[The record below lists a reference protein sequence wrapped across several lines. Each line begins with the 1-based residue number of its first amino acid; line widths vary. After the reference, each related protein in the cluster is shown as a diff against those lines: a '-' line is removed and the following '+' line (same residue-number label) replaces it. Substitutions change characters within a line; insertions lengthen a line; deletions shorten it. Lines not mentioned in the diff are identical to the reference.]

1 MRAEGVNRREFIKK
15 MTAGAGA
22 ALAMPGLAQDAF
34 VRSPKTI
41 GIQIGAISFVDE
53 GTERVLDI
61 VQERA
66 CVNTLFIAAFTYG
79 RGIAGRQIPG
89 YPLPDHGK
97 QEYDLNYHGGN
108 FATPHPQYYKN
119 TVIQPAHAPD
129 HGNLDI
135 LAEVIPAAK
144 KRRMKVI
151 CWMEDVF
158 RNDLPNIQKVQER
171 DLYGRNMETLC
182 LNNPDYRNFFTGLM
196 EDIARSY
203 DVDGIMWG
211 SERQGALSDSL
222 GATHDVP
229 PIDPGNVTCF
239 CEFCRSRA
247 RDRGIN
253 PDRARQGFLEL
264 EKFVRA
270 ARSGKRPSDGYF
282 VQFWRILLRY
292 PELAAWEMLFT
303 DSLRETYASLYRTVK
318 TARPTIPV
326 GWHIWHNTSFNP
338 LYRAEQD
345 WQELSRYSDFIKVVM
360 YNNCGGERMSL
371 YVDNIGS
378 TLYGDLSKQE
388 LTEFTY
394 KVMGFNEHSYEQ
406 IPHTGLSSDYVY
418 RETKRA
424 LEGVAG
430 TKTQIWSGI
439 DVDIP
444 TEPGNSKRTR
454 QSVKEA
460 VLAAFRAGAPG
471 IILSRKYSE
480 MQLTNLS
487 GAGDAIRELKLSS

>member
-1 MRAEGVNRREFIKK
+1 MLKPDVSRREFMKL
-15 MTAGAGA
+15 TAGASA
-22 ALAMPGLAQDAF
+22 ALAMPSMGQAA
-34 VRSPKTI
+34 VVPSAKMI
-41 GIQIGAISFVDE
+41 GIQVGAISFVDE
-53 GTERVLDI
+53 GTEKVLD
-61 VQERA
+61 VLQERG
-66 CVNTLFIAAFTYG
+66 CVNTLFLAVFTYG

-97 QEYDLNYHGGN
+97 QVYDLNYHGGN

-129 HGNLDI
+129 HSNLDI
-135 LAEVIPAAK
+135 LAEVLPAAK
-144 KRRMKVI
+144 KRGMKVI

-158 RNDLPNIQKVQER
+158 RNDLPNIKEVQEK
-171 DLYGRNMETLC
+171 DLYGRNQETLC
-182 LNNPDYRNFFTGLM
+182 VNNPNYLNFFSGLV
-196 EDIARSY
+196 EDFARSY

-211 SERQGALSDSL
+211 SERQGALCDSL
-222 GATHDVP
+222 GATHDTP

-239 CEFCRSRA
+239 CEFCYKKA
-247 RDRGIN
+247 RERGIN
-253 PDRARQGFLEL
+253 PDRAKQGFLEL

-292 PELAAWEMLFT
+292 PEVAAWEMMFT
-303 DSLRETYASLYRTVK
+303 DSLRETYAALYKTVK
-318 TARPTIPV
+318 TAKPAIPV

-338 LYRAEQD
+338 IYRAEQD
-345 WQELSRYSDFIKVVM
+345 WQELSKYSDFIKVVM
-360 YNNCGGERMSL
+360 YNNCGGERMAL

-378 TLYGDLSKQE
+378 TLYGDLTKQQ

-394 KVMGFNEHSYEQ
+394 EVMGYKERSYDE
-406 IPHTGLSSDYVY
+406 IPYTGLSSDYVY

-430 TKTQIWSGI
+430 TKTQIWPGLDI
-439 DVDIP
+439 DIP
-444 TEPGNSKRTR
+444 TEENNSKRTP
-454 QSVKEA
+454 QSVKDA
-460 VLAAFRAGAPG
+460 VTAAFRAGAPG

-480 MQLTNLS
+480 MKLTNLS
-487 GAGDAIRELKLSS
+487 GAGDAIRELKLA

>member
-1 MRAEGVNRREFIKK
+1 MLTSDVSRREFMKI
-15 MTAGAGA
+15 TAGAGA
-22 ALAMPGLAQDAF
+22 ALAMPTLGHAA
-34 VRSPKTI
+34 VSSSSKMI
-41 GIQIGAISFVDE
+41 GIQVGAISFVDE
-53 GTERVLDI
+53 GTERVLD
-61 VQERA
+61 VLQERA
-66 CVNTLFIAAFTYG
+66 CVNTLFLAVFTYG

-119 TVIQPAHAPD
+119 TVIRPVHAPD
-129 HGNLDI
+129 HGDLDI
-135 LAEVIPAAK
+135 LAEVLPAAK
-144 KRRMKVI
+144 KRGMKVI

-158 RNDLPNIQKVQER
+158 RPDLPNIESVQER

-182 LNNPDYRNFFTGLM
+182 VNNPDYRNFFTGLV
-196 EDIARSY
+196 EDFARSY
-203 DVDGIMWG
+203 EIDGIMWG

-222 GATHDVP
+222 GATHDTP

-239 CEFCRSRA
+239 CNFCQRKA
-247 RDRGIN
+247 KERGIN
-253 PDRARQGFLEL
+253 PDRAKQGFLEL
-264 EKFVRA
+264 EQFVRA
-270 ARSGKRPSDGYF
+270 ARSGKRPSDGYY

-303 DSLRETYASLYRTVK
+303 DSLRETYAALYKTVK
-318 TARPTIPV
+318 TAKPTIPV
-326 GWHIWHNTSFNP
+326 GWHIWHNASFNP
-338 LYRAEQD
+338 IYRAEQD
-345 WQELSRYSDFIKVVM
+345 WRELSNYSDFIKVVM
-360 YNNCGGERMSL
+360 YNNCGGERMAL
-371 YVDNIGS
+371 YVNNIGS

-394 KVMGFNEHSYEQ
+394 EVMGYKEGSYDQ
-406 IPHTGLSSDYVY
+406 IPNTGLSADYVY

-430 TKTQIWSGI
+430 TNTQIWSGI

-444 TEPGNSKRTR
+444 TENNNSKRTP

-471 IILSRKYSE
+471 VILSRKYSE
-480 MQLTNLS
+480 MRLANLS
-487 GAGDAIRELKLSS
+487 GARDAIRDLKLSS